1 MTATNRRTTIALL
14 ATHSA
19 TASTLY
25 GVYDLLA
32 SAGRD
37 WDLIVN
43 GKPGQSLFDL
53 YVVAA
58 DTEPFR
64 GANGITIKPD
74 RKMDS
79 PVPDVIFIPE
89 LMVDPAD
96 DFAVIYQQEIAWV
109 QRCHEAGSIIAAACS
124 GTVLLAE
131 SGLLD
136 DCDATIHWG
145 YVDFLA
151 ARYPRIRVHR
161 NRALVASGKE
171 NRLIMAGGGTTWL
184 DLALLLVARLAGV
197 EEAVRLSKLFL
208 IDWHNI
214 GQLPF
219 ASLNCA
225 RQIDDAL
232 IAKCQVWSAQNYN
245 LAAPVAAMINFS
257 GINERTFKRRF
268 SSATGMSPLEYIHNL
283 RLEEAKQ
290 MLEVSAQPVEAIANE
305 VGYEDA
311 SFFSRLFKRKVGTTP
326 QAYRKR
332 FRTLRDDAGA
342 AARSDPQT
350 GLQ

>member
-1 MTATNRRTTIALL
+1 MAARLTTIALL
-14 ATHSA
+14 ATRNA

-43 GKPGQSLFDL
+43 GKPGQPLFDL
-53 YVVAA
+53 FVVAP

-64 GANGITIKPD
+64 GANGVMIKPD
-74 RKMDS
+74 RKMDDET
-79 PVPDVIFIPE
+79 PDVIFIPE
-89 LMVDPAD
+89 LMVEPTD
-96 DFAVIYQQEIAWV
+96 DFATIYRQDIAWV
-109 QRCHEAGSIIAAACS
+109 RRCHAAGSIIATACS
-124 GTVLLAE
+124 GALLLAE

-145 YVDFLA
+145 YVDYLT

-161 NRALVASGKE
+161 NRALVASGDG
-171 NRLIMAGGGTTWL
+171 NRLIMAGGGTTWM
-184 DLALLLVARLAGV
+184 DLALLLVARLASV
-197 EEAVRLSKLFL
+197 EEAVRLSKLYL

-219 ASLNCA
+219 ASLTCA

-232 IAKCQVWSAQNYN
+232 IAKCQVWSAHNYN
-245 LAAPVAAMINFS
+245 VAAPVAAMINFS

-268 SSATGMSPLEYIHNL
+268 FSATGMSPLEYIHNL

-290 MLEVSAQPVEAIANE
+290 MLEISAQPVEAIANE

-332 FRTLRDDAGA
+332 FRMLRENAGA
-342 AARSDPQT
+342 ARSET
-350 GLQ
+350 

>member
-1 MTATNRRTTIALL
+1 MTRTEHRISIALL
-14 ATHSA
+14 ATRDA

-37 WDLIVN
+37 WDMIVN
-43 GKPGQSLFDL
+43 GTPGTPLFDL
-53 YVVAA
+53 KVVAA
-58 DTEPFR
+58 STDVFH
-64 GANGITIKPD
+64 GGNGVRIQPD
-74 RKMDS
+74 AAFGDD
-79 PVPDVIFIPE
+79 VPDVIFVPE
-89 LMVDPAD
+89 LLVAPDD
-96 DFAVIYQQEIAWV
+96 DFGKNYRAEIAWV
-109 QRCHEAGSIIAAACS
+109 KRCHDAGAIIATACS
-124 GTVLLAE
+124 GALLLAE

-136 DCDATIHWG
+136 GEDATIHWG
-145 YVDFLA
+145 YVNFLA
-151 ARYPRIRVHR
+151 ARYPKVRVHGS
-161 NRALVASGKE
+161 RALVISGE
-171 NRLIMAGGGTTWL
+171 DHRLIMAGGGTTWT
-184 DLALLLVARLAGV
+184 DLALLLVARLANV

-219 ASLNCA
+219 ASLTCA

-232 IAKCQVWSAQNYN
+232 VAKCQVWIAQNYN
-245 LAAPVAAMINFS
+245 VAAPVAAMINLS

-268 SSATGMSPLEYIHNL
+268 VSATGMSPLEYVHNL

-290 MLEVSAQPVEAIANE
+290 MLEISDDSIDTVANQ

-332 FRTLRDDAGA
+332 FRLLRENATC
-342 AARSDPQT
+342 T
-350 GLQ
+350 GRLAP